1 MDIRQGDAYSLAVT
15 LTDEDGTTLTPNDV
29 SKVEISIGNLTK
41 TFPGEVEYDSENGLF
56 RMFITE
62 TDSHSMRGI
71 LPTLVRVLFPTG
83 YVSSATF
90 GYVYAVASVSN
101 TILGAQAQQK

>member
-1 MDIRQGDAYSLAVT
+1 MDIRQGDAYTWEVT
-15 LTDEDGTTLTPNDV
+15 LTDENETPLTPDNV

-41 TFPGEVEYDSENGLF
+41 TFPGEVEYDAENGLF

-90 GYVYAVASVSN
+90 GYVYAVASVSD
-101 TILGAQAQQK
+101 TILGEQAQQE